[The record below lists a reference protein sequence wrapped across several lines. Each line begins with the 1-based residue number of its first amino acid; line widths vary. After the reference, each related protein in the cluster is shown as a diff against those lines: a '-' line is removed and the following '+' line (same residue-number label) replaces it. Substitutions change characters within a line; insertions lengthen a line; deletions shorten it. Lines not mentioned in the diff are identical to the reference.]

1 MAFTPD
7 LSRYLERIDYA
18 GPTAPSLTHLNA
30 IIFAHVRRIPFENLD
45 ILLGRPIDLEPAA
58 VEHKLVTQR
67 RGGYCFEQNTHLMH
81 VLRALGYDV
90 TPIGARVRV
99 GRPRAEVPPRT
110 HVFLRVELP
119 EGSWLAD
126 VGIGGFSPC
135 AALRLS
141 LDTVQPTP
149 HEPRRICSEGDWQG
163 LALRAPN
170 ARLFH
175 QVYFDDAWHDLCD
188 FTLEAMPEIDRV
200 LGNWY
205 TSAYP
210 TSHFKNRLLAAR
222 ATADGRLALLNR
234 RFTRRVNG
242 SIVEQ
247 RDIPTP
253 DELLDV
259 LAREFGIELPSGTRF
274 QCEGLEW

>member
-1 MAFTPD
+1 MAFAPD
-7 LSRYLERIDYA
+7 LARYFERIDYA
-18 GPTAPSLTHLNA
+18 GPTEPSLANLNS
-30 IIFAHVRRIPFENLD
+30 IIFAHLSRIPFENLD
-45 ILLGRPIDLEPAA
+45 ILLGRPIELEPAG
-58 VEHKLVTQR
+58 VEHKLITQR

-81 VLRALGYDV
+81 VLGALGYDV

-99 GRPRAEVPPRT
+99 GRPRDAVPPRT
-110 HVFLRVELP
+110 HVFLRVDLP

-126 VGIGGFSPC
+126 VGVGGFSPC

-149 HEPRRICSEGDWQG
+149 HEPRRICSDGEWQG
-163 LALRAPN
+163 LGLRAPS

-188 FTLEAMPEIDRV
+188 FTLEPMPEIDRE

-205 TSAYP
+205 TSAHP
-210 TSHFKNRLLAAR
+210 TSHFRQRLVAAR
-222 ATADGRLALLNR
+222 ATSNGRVTLLNR
-234 RFTRRVNG
+234 RFTRRENG
-242 SIVEQ
+242 SIAEQ
-247 RDIPTP
+247 RDIRTP

-259 LAREFGIELPSGTRF
+259 LRREFGIVLPSGTRF
-274 QCEGLEW
+274 DCAGLEW